1 MSFLVFINSHK
12 FLLMNITFRQ
22 LQVFEAVARN
32 LSFTHAAEELFLTQP
47 AVSMQVKQLEN
58 VVGIPLYEQLG
69 KSIHLTEAGKLM
81 LRYSTEIRNQVSEA
95 EKELDDLKGTEGGL
109 LQIAVA
115 STVNNFAAR
124 LLSEFCQQYP
134 RIRVSFDVTNRATL
148 LKKLEANESD
158 LALMGSPPDEMELI
172 GEPFMDNPLVVIAP
186 PSHPLVG
193 EKDIPLRKLKD
204 DPLIMREV
212 GSGTRVA
219 MERFFMEKK
228 NFKLISSIEMNSN
241 EAIKRSV
248 EAGLGL
254 GIVSLHTIELEKELD
269 RLKVL
274 DVRSFPI
281 VRQWYIVYRKGKR
294 LSIAAESFKNFVLAK
309 AQTHV

>member
-1 MSFLVFINSHK
+1 
-12 FLLMNITFRQ
+12 MNITFRQ
-22 LQVFEAVARN
+22 LQVFEAVARH

-81 LRYSTEIRNQVSEA
+81 LRYSTEIRNQVNEA

-172 GEPFMDNPLVVIAP
+172 GEPFMDNPLVIIAP
-186 PSHPLVG
+186 PNHPLVG
-193 EKDIPLRKLKD
+193 EKDIPLRKLKN
-204 DPLIMREV
+204 DPLLMREV

-254 GIVSLHTIELEKELD
+254 GIVSLHTIEPEKELD

-294 LSIAAESFKNFVLAK
+294 LSIAAESFKNFILAK

>member
-1 MSFLVFINSHK
+1 
-12 FLLMNITFRQ
+12 MNITFRQ
-22 LQVFEAVARN
+22 LQVFEAVARH

-47 AVSMQVKQLEN
+47 AVSMQVKQLESA
-58 VVGIPLYEQLG
+58 VGIPLYEQLG

-81 LRYSTEIRNQVSEA
+81 FRYSTEIRSQVNEA

-158 LALMGSPPDEMELI
+158 LALMGSPPGDMDLI

-193 EKDIPLRKLKD
+193 EKDIPLKKLKD
-204 DPLIMREV
+204 DPLLMREV

-219 MERFFMEKK
+219 MERFFLEKK

-254 GIVSLHTIELEKELD
+254 GIVSLHTIELEKELG
-269 RLKVL
+269 RLEVL

-294 LSIAAESFKNFVLAK
+294 LSIAAESFKSFVLAK
-309 AQTHV
+309 VQTIA

>member
-1 MSFLVFINSHK
+1 
-12 FLLMNITFRQ
+12 MNITFRQ
-22 LQVFEAVARN
+22 LQVFEAVARH

-47 AVSMQVKQLEN
+47 AVSMQVKQLESA
-58 VVGIPLYEQLG
+58 VGIPLYEQLG

-81 LRYSTEIRNQVSEA
+81 FRYSTEIRSQVNEA

-158 LALMGSPPDEMELI
+158 LALMGSPPGDMDLV

-193 EKDIPLRKLKD
+193 EKDIPLKKLKD
-204 DPLIMREV
+204 DPLLMREV

-219 MERFFMEKK
+219 MERFFLEKK

-254 GIVSLHTIELEKELD
+254 GIVSLHTIELEKELG
-269 RLKVL
+269 RLEVL

-294 LSIAAESFKNFVLAK
+294 LSIAAESFKSFVLAK
-309 AQTHV
+309 VQTIA

>member
-1 MSFLVFINSHK
+1 
-12 FLLMNITFRQ
+12 MNITFRQ
-22 LQVFEAVARN
+22 LQVFEAVARH

-47 AVSMQVKQLEN
+47 AVSMQVKQLESA
-58 VVGIPLYEQLG
+58 VGIPLYEQLG

-81 LRYSTEIRNQVSEA
+81 FRYSTEIRSQVNEA

-158 LALMGSPPDEMELI
+158 LALMGSPPGDMDLI

-193 EKDIPLRKLKD
+193 EKDIPLKKLKD
-204 DPLIMREV
+204 DPLLMREV

-219 MERFFMEKK
+219 MERFFLEKK

-254 GIVSLHTIELEKELD
+254 GIVSLHTIELEKELG
-269 RLKVL
+269 RLEVL
-274 DVRSFPI
+274 DVRSFSI

-294 LSIAAESFKNFVLAK
+294 LSIAAESFKSFVLAK
-309 AQTHV
+309 VQTIA

>member
-1 MSFLVFINSHK
+1 
-12 FLLMNITFRQ
+12 MNITFRQ
-22 LQVFEAVARN
+22 LQVFEAVARR
-32 LSFTHAAEELFLTQP
+32 LSFTQAAEELFLTQP
-47 AVSMQVKQLEN
+47 AVSMQVRQLEN

-69 KSIHLTEAGKLM
+69 KRIHLTEAGKLM
-81 LRYSTEIRNQVSEA
+81 LRYRTEIRNQVEEA
-95 EKELDDLKGTEGGL
+95 NKELNDLKGTEGGH
-109 LQIAVA
+109 LQITVA
-115 STVNNFAAR
+115 STVNYFAAR

-148 LKKLEANESD
+148 LKQLESNNTD
-158 LALMGSPPDEMELI
+158 LALMGSPPGEMELI
-172 GEPFMDNPLVVIAP
+172 GEPFMDNPLVIIAP
-186 PSHPLVG
+186 PNHPLVD

-228 NFKLISSIEMNSN
+228 NFKLISTIEMNSN
-241 EAIKRSV
+241 EAIKQSV

-254 GIVSLHTIELEKELD
+254 GIVSMHTIELEIEVG

-281 VRQWYIVYRKGKR
+281 VRRWYIVHRKGKR
-294 LSIAAESFKNFVLAK
+294 LSIAAESFRNFVLAK
-309 AQTHV
+309 VQTDT

>member
-1 MSFLVFINSHK
+1 M
-12 FLLMNITFRQ
+12 Q
-22 LQVFEAVARN
+22 
-32 LSFTHAAEELFLTQP
+32 HACCLNF
-47 AVSMQVKQLEN
+47 VS
-58 VVGIPLYEQLG
+58 
-69 KSIHLTEAGKLM
+69 
-81 LRYSTEIRNQVSEA
+81 ST
-95 EKELDDLKGTEGGL
+95 
-109 LQIAVA
+109 
-115 STVNNFAAR
+115 
-124 LLSEFCQQYP
+124 P

-172 GEPFMDNPLVVIAP
+172 GEPFMDNPLVIIAP
-186 PSHPLVG
+186 PNHPLVG
-193 EKDIPLRKLKD
+193 EKDIPLRKLKN
-204 DPLIMREV
+204 DPLLMREV

-294 LSIAAESFKNFVLAK
+294 LSIAAESFKNFILAK

>member
-1 MSFLVFINSHK
+1 
-12 FLLMNITFRQ
+12 MNITFRQ
-22 LQVFEAVARN
+22 LQVFEAVARH

-47 AVSMQVKQLEN
+47 AVSMQVKQLESA
-58 VVGIPLYEQLG
+58 VGIPLYEQLG

-81 LRYSTEIRNQVSEA
+81 FRYSTEIRSQVNEA

-158 LALMGSPPDEMELI
+158 LALMGSPPADMDLI

-193 EKDIPLRKLKD
+193 EKDIPLKKLKD
-204 DPLIMREV
+204 DPLLMREV

-219 MERFFMEKK
+219 MERFFLEKK

-254 GIVSLHTIELEKELD
+254 GIVSLHTIELEKELG
-269 RLKVL
+269 RLEVL

-294 LSIAAESFKNFVLAK
+294 LSIAAESFKSFVLAK
-309 AQTHV
+309 VQTIA

>member
-1 MSFLVFINSHK
+1 
-12 FLLMNITFRQ
+12 MNITFRQ
-22 LQVFEAVARN
+22 LQVFEAVARH
-32 LSFTHAAEELFLTQP
+32 LSFTQAAEELFLTQP

-81 LRYSTEIRNQVSEA
+81 LRYSTEIRNQVNEA

-172 GEPFMDNPLVVIAP
+172 GEPFMDNPLVIIAP
-186 PSHPLVG
+186 PNHPLVG
-193 EKDIPLRKLKD
+193 EKDIPLRKLKN

-294 LSIAAESFKNFVLAK
+294 LSIAAESFKNFILAK

>member
-1 MSFLVFINSHK
+1 
-12 FLLMNITFRQ
+12 MNITFRQ
-22 LQVFEAVARN
+22 LQVFEAVARH

-81 LRYSTEIRNQVSEA
+81 LRYSTVIRNQVNEA

-172 GEPFMDNPLVVIAP
+172 GEPFMDNPLVIIAP
-186 PSHPLVG
+186 PNHPLVG
-193 EKDIPLRKLKD
+193 EKDIPLRKLKN
-204 DPLIMREV
+204 DPLLMREV

-294 LSIAAESFKNFVLAK
+294 LSIAAESFKNFILAK

>member
-1 MSFLVFINSHK
+1 
-12 FLLMNITFRQ
+12 MNITFRQ
-22 LQVFEAVARN
+22 LQVFEAVARH

>member
-1 MSFLVFINSHK
+1 
-12 FLLMNITFRQ
+12 MNITFRQ

>member
-1 MSFLVFINSHK
+1 
-12 FLLMNITFRQ
+12 MNITFRQ
-22 LQVFEAVARN
+22 LQVFEAVARH

-81 LRYSTEIRNQVSEA
+81 LRYSTEIRNQVNEA
-95 EKELDDLKGTEGGL
+95 EKELDDLKGAEGGL

-172 GEPFMDNPLVVIAP
+172 GEPFMDNPLVIIAP
-186 PSHPLVG
+186 PNHPLVG
-193 EKDIPLRKLKD
+193 EKDIPLRKLKN
-204 DPLIMREV
+204 DPLLMREV

-228 NFKLISSIEMNSN
+228 NFKLTSSIEMNSN

-254 GIVSLHTIELEKELD
+254 GIVSLHTIELEKELN

-294 LSIAAESFKNFVLAK
+294 LSIAAESFKNFILAK

>member
-1 MSFLVFINSHK
+1 
-12 FLLMNITFRQ
+12 MNITFRQ
-22 LQVFEAVARN
+22 LQVFEAVARH

-47 AVSMQVKQLEN
+47 AVSMQVKQLESA
-58 VVGIPLYEQLG
+58 VGIPLYEQLG
-69 KSIHLTEAGKLM
+69 KSIHLTEAGRLM
-81 LRYSTEIRNQVSEA
+81 LRYSTEIRSQVNEA

-158 LALMGSPPDEMELI
+158 LALMGSPPGDMDLI
-172 GEPFMDNPLVVIAP
+172 GEPFMDNPLVIIAP
-186 PSHPLVG
+186 PNHPLVG
-193 EKDIPLRKLKD
+193 EKDIPLKKLKD
-204 DPLIMREV
+204 DPLLMREV

-219 MERFFMEKK
+219 MERFFLEKK

-254 GIVSLHTIELEKELD
+254 GIVSLHTIELEKELG
-269 RLKVL
+269 RLEVL

-294 LSIAAESFKNFVLAK
+294 LSTAAESFKSFVLAK
-309 AQTHV
+309 VQTIA

>member
-1 MSFLVFINSHK
+1 
-12 FLLMNITFRQ
+12 
-22 LQVFEAVARN
+22 
-32 LSFTHAAEELFLTQP
+32 
-47 AVSMQVKQLEN
+47 MQVKQLEN
-58 VVGIPLYEQLG
+58 VVGIPPYEQLG
-69 KSIHLTEAGKLM
+69 KSIYLTEAGKLM
-81 LRYSTEIRNQVSEA
+81 LRYSTKIRNQVSEA

-115 STVNNFAAR
+115 PTVNNFAAH
-124 LLSEFCQQYP
+124 LLSRFCQQYP

-148 LKKLEANESD
+148 LKKLEAIESD

-172 GEPFMDNPLVVIAP
+172 GEPFMDNPLV
-186 PSHPLVG
+186 G
-193 EKDIPLRKLKD
+193 EKNIPLRKLKD

-212 GSGTRVA
+212 GSGTRVT

-254 GIVSLHTIELEKELD
+254 GIVSPHTIELEKALD

-281 VRQWYIVYRKGKR
+281 VRQWYIACRKGKR

>member
-1 MSFLVFINSHK
+1 
-12 FLLMNITFRQ
+12 MNITFRQ
-22 LQVFEAVARN
+22 LQVFEAVARH
-32 LSFTHAAEELFLTQP
+32 LSFTQAAEELFLTQP
-47 AVSMQVKQLEN
+47 AVSMQVRQLEN

-69 KSIHLTEAGKLM
+69 KRIHLTEAGKLM
-81 LRYSTEIRNQVSEA
+81 LRYSTEIRNQVEEA
-95 EKELDDLKGTEGGL
+95 YKELNDLKGTEGGH
-109 LQIAVA
+109 LQITVA
-115 STVNNFAAR
+115 STVNYFAAR

-148 LKKLEANESD
+148 LKQLESNNTD
-158 LALMGSPPDEMELI
+158 LALMGSPPADMELI
-172 GEPFMDNPLVVIAP
+172 GEPFMDNPLVIIAP
-186 PSHPLVG
+186 PNHPLVD
-193 EKDIPLRKLKD
+193 EKDIPLRKLKG

-228 NFKLISSIEMNSN
+228 NFKLISTIEMNSN
-241 EAIKRSV
+241 EAIKQSV

-254 GIVSLHTIELEKELD
+254 GIVSMHTIELEREVG

-281 VRQWYIVYRKGKR
+281 VRRWHIVHRKGKR
-294 LSIAAESFKNFVLAK
+294 LSIAAELFRNFVLAK
-309 AQTHV
+309 VQTDT

>member
-1 MSFLVFINSHK
+1 
-12 FLLMNITFRQ
+12 MNITFRQ
-22 LQVFEAVARN
+22 LQVFEAVARH
-32 LSFTHAAEELFLTQP
+32 LSFTHAAAELFLTQP

-81 LRYSTEIRNQVSEA
+81 LRYSTEIRNQVNEI
-95 EKELDDLKGTEGGL
+95 ERELDDLKGTEGGL

-172 GEPFMDNPLVVIAP
+172 GEPFMDNPLVIIAP
-186 PSHPLVG
+186 PNHPLVG

-219 MERFFMEKK
+219 MERFFMKKK

>member
-1 MSFLVFINSHK
+1 
-12 FLLMNITFRQ
+12 MNITFRQ
-22 LQVFEAVARN
+22 LQVFEAVARH

-47 AVSMQVKQLEN
+47 AVSMQVKQLESA
-58 VVGIPLYEQLG
+58 VGIPLYEQLG

-81 LRYSTEIRNQVSEA
+81 FRYSTEIRSQVNEA

-158 LALMGSPPDEMELI
+158 LALMGSPPADMDLV

-193 EKDIPLRKLKD
+193 EKDIPLKKLKD
-204 DPLIMREV
+204 DPLLMREV

-219 MERFFMEKK
+219 MERFFLEKK

-254 GIVSLHTIELEKELD
+254 GIVSLHTIELEKELG
-269 RLKVL
+269 RLEVL

-294 LSIAAESFKNFVLAK
+294 LSIAAESFKSFVLAK
-309 AQTHV
+309 VQTIA

>member
-1 MSFLVFINSHK
+1 
-12 FLLMNITFRQ
+12 MNITFRQ
-22 LQVFEAVARN
+22 LQVFEAVARH

-47 AVSMQVKQLEN
+47 AVSMQVKQLESA
-58 VVGIPLYEQLG
+58 VGLPLYEQLG

-81 LRYSTEIRNQVSEA
+81 LRYSTEIRSQVNEA

-158 LALMGSPPDEMELI
+158 LALMGSPPGDMDLT
-172 GEPFMDNPLVVIAP
+172 GEPFMDNPLVIIAP
-186 PSHPLVG
+186 PNHPLVG
-193 EKDIPLRKLKD
+193 EKDIPLKKLKD
-204 DPLIMREV
+204 DPLLMREV

-219 MERFFMEKK
+219 MERFFLEKK

-254 GIVSLHTIELEKELD
+254 GIVSLHTIELEKELG
-269 RLKVL
+269 RLEVL

-294 LSIAAESFKNFVLAK
+294 LSIAAESFKSFVLAK
-309 AQTHV
+309 VQTIA